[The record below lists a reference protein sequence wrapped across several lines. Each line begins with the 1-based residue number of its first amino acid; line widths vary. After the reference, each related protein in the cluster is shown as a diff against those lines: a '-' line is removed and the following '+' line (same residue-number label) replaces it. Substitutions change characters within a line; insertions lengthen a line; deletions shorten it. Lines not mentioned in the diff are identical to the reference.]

1 MIKLGTQLGFTPF
14 SIWLAKFEKNK
25 SDIGILARW
34 FSSCEFRQVCTKDL
48 FKERMIKMGCSEF
61 LIETFESA
69 WNEFEKVP
77 NARISIIT
85 KSGYGRS
92 YRSRLD

>member
-1 MIKLGTQLGFTPF
+1 MTNSCALVPF
-14 SIWLAKFEKNK
+14 SIWIAKFEKDK
-25 SDIGILARW
+25 SSKGILARW
-34 FSSCEFRQVCTKDL
+34 FNGSEFRQVCTKDL
-48 FKERMIKMGCSEF
+48 FISRMKKRGCTEF

-85 KSGYGRS
+85 KSCYGRS
-92 YRSRLD
+92 YRNRLDYG